1 ASWEGVAQS
10 AVVTDVETFAERV
23 EELAEA
29 YSYPPLQQW
38 GEKLKS
44 QASTF
49 QLDLLPQTLEEFPR
63 RIEEIQALI

>member
-1 ASWEGVAQS
+1 
-10 AVVTDVETFAERV
+10 
-23 EELAEA
+23 
-29 YSYPPLQQW
+29 LQQW